1 MEILG
6 VLFGYIGMI
15 LILEAYVKIYALYY
29 KTLYNESAN

>member
-15 LILEAYVKIYALYY
+15 FILEVYVKIYVLYY
-29 KTLYNESAN
+29 KIFYNESAN